1 MLPEVGEHTRK
12 GQSEEMRV
20 AMVGRRNAGKSTFI
34 NSLAGEERVITSEIA
49 GTTRDAVDVRFEM
62 DGRTCV
68 AIDTAGVR
76 KRTKFADRVE
86 YWAFDRCQRSIRRAD
101 VVLLLIDAAENI
113 TGIDKR
119 LGSQIADEYK
129 PCIIVVNKWD
139 LAKGRKNR
147 HGQAITTDDYRK
159 YIEKELPGL
168 STCPIVFCSAIKG
181 ENLRPVIEVAFDMHE
196 QARERLSTG
205 TLNRIFKEIIGKRGP
220 SSRLGTQAKVYYAS
234 QVAAVPP
241 TIVLQVNKPELFTD
255 HYQRYLLNRLR
266 EITPFQEVPIR
277 LIFRARRRSDL
288 NEMMHRGR
296 QKAAAEAHKA
306 RHANDPKEPALDEA
320 DFIEAP
326 DDSEFDGED

>member
-1 MLPEVGEHTRK
+1 VLFRSPRLQSAENLSLDSVPHVLGQVSLFGKQTDREARAEVTGIGDEPF
-12 GQSEEMRV
+12 EE
-20 AMVGRRNAGKSTFI
+20 AKS
-34 NSLAGEERVITSEIA
+34 LLEEIA
-49 GTTRDAVDVRFEM
+49 GSSLGEASEQEVLHPFAAMRGNLDPRWQLPEGTT
-62 DGRTCV
+62 
-68 AIDTAGVR
+68 
-76 KRTKFADRVE
+76 
-86 YWAFDRCQRSIRRAD
+86 
-101 VVLLLIDAAENI
+101 
-113 TGIDKR
+113 
-119 LGSQIADEYK
+119 
-129 PCIIVVNKWD
+129 
-139 LAKGRKNR
+139 
-147 HGQAITTDDYRK
+147 
-159 YIEKELPGL
+159 
-168 STCPIVFCSAIKG
+168 
-181 ENLRPVIEVAFDMHE
+181 HE